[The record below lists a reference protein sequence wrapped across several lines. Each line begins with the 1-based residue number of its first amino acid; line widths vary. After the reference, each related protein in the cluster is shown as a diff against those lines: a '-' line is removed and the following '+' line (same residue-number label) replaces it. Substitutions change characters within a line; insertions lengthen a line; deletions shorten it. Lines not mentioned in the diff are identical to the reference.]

1 MKYAQ
6 LVIGPAGCGKSTY
19 CQTIQ
24 EHCENTGR
32 LCKVVNLDPAAES
45 FAYTCSVDIR
55 DLISVDDVME
65 EMDYGPNGGL
75 VYAVEYL
82 LDNLDWFEDKMDG
95 FADDDYLLLDCP
107 GQIELFTHVPVMR
120 QLVNALERWDFRI
133 CGVYCLDVSFIT
145 DTPKFVA
152 GTLTALS
159 AMIQLELP
167 HVNVL
172 TKCDL
177 IDDEK
182 TIHEMLESDPVQLIE
197 ECRTYMPARYRRLN
211 EAICSLLE
219 EYSLV
224 SFVPLNIT
232 DEESIGAVSMVIDNT
247 IQYGENLEPKA
258 DFDMYADTEDTA
270 AV

>member
-19 CQTIQ
+19 CKTIQ
-24 EHCENTGR
+24 QHHEASGR
-32 LCKVVNLDPAAES
+32 SCKVINLDPAAEEFS
-45 FAYTCSVDIR
+45 YECAVDIR
-55 DLISVDDVME
+55 ELISVADVME
-65 EMDYGPNGGL
+65 EMNFGPNGSL
-75 VYAVEYL
+75 VFAMEYM
-82 LDNLDWFEDKMDG
+82 LDNLDWFELRMDG
-95 FADDDYLLLDCP
+95 FVDDDYLLFDCP

-120 QLVNALERWDFRI
+120 QLVDALQRWDFRI
-133 CGVYCLDVSFIT
+133 CGVYCLDISFIS
-145 DTPKFVA
+145 DTPKYIA

-182 TIHEMLESDPVQLIE
+182 LLEDILDSDPTQLMS
-197 ECRTYMPARYRRLN
+197 ECKAFMPARYKRLN
-211 EAICSLLE
+211 ESICSLLE

-224 SFVPLNIT
+224 SFVPLNIE
-232 DEESIGAVSMVIDNT
+232 DEESITLVSRCVDGT
-247 IQYGENLEPKA
+247 IQYGEDLEPKA
-258 DFDMYADTEDTA
+258 EFDMEANTKDEID
-270 AV
+270 